1 MGTIIFWVVIAIG
14 VYIYLRRKNKIPKLI
29 KVGWADPSKRRHNI
43 DENSIVQEWS
53 QLLLGMGGKGEELL
67 KSIAQK
73 IQEMKLSGVT
83 LSRKEATL
91 GRSNATLGDRRH
103 EFVSAMLDRYP
114 DYEFWV
120 GAIDRT
126 GQLKVSW
133 YLTVELPG
141 RITGTLKAMNKAS
154 RETLPLPRA
163 LNTLRL
169 LPRTHGKM
177 MAQKINEKLA
187 GKPVPIRVAP
197 DEMTL
202 DDKEEFGSFMTVM
215 HQAVLDSVEEMMNS
229 LNLDFSKV
237 DKHTEGFINLS

>member
-1 MGTIIFWVVIAIG
+1 MSTFLFWVIVIVV
-14 VYIYLRRKNKIPKLI
+14 VYIYLRKKNKIPQLI

-73 IQEMKLSGVT
+73 IQELKLSGVT

-103 EFVSAMLDRYP
+103 EFVSAILDRYP

-141 RITGTLKAMNKAS
+141 RVTGALRELNKSS
-154 RETLPLPRA
+154 REIMPLPRS

-177 MAQKINEKLA
+177 IAQKINSRLA

-202 DDKEEFGSFMTVM
+202 DDKEEFGAFMTVM
-215 HQAVLDSVEEMMNS
+215 HQTVLDSVEEMMNN

>member
-73 IQEMKLSGVT
+73 IQELKLSGVT

-103 EFVSAMLDRYP
+103 EFVSAILDRYP

-141 RITGTLKAMNKAS
+141 RVTGALRELNKSS
-154 RETLPLPRA
+154 REFMPLPRS

-177 MAQKINEKLA
+177 IAQKINSRLA

-202 DDKEEFGSFMTVM
+202 DDKEEFGAFMTVM
-215 HQAVLDSVEEMMNS
+215 QQAVLDSVEEMMNNV
-229 LNLDFSKV
+229 NLDFSKV